1 MKSKKER
8 GFKRRNV
15 DSRNDD
21 GKYSRNPSETVKNKY
36 CHYWNNGTCRYSDK
50 DCRYLHK
57 EAPEC
62 WYSDCTRSKCMFY
75 HPRQNVSKKFFQQGP
90 QWINPWNGAVPGYQ
104 RRK

>member
-1 MKSKKER
+1 M
-8 GFKRRNV
+8 

-57 EAPEC
+57 EAPVIVQE
-62 WYSDCTRSKCMFY
+62 
-75 HPRQNVSKKFFQQGP
+75 VSACFTIQDRMSQRNFFNKDPSGSILGMEQFQVIKEG
-90 QWINPWNGAVPGYQ
+90 N
-104 RRK
+104 R